1 MKRIVVLVGFVFI
14 CVYTYAQTKYWTL
27 DECIAYAYRHNID
40 IKAKELSARQNE
52 ISVSEQR
59 WNYAPTISASNS
71 TSISNGRVLD
81 PTTYDYVE
89 NEIVGGNSS
98 SINANINLF
107 NGFRNHHNVKR
118 AKLDLQSAL
127 FSIEQIKNDIRL
139 NVTAYFFE
147 ILYAE
152 ENIHIAKQIVTEL
165 ETQIEKTEKKI
176 EAKKATIADL
186 LQIKSQLADANND
199 ILMAKQAYDIAR
211 LNLCQLL
218 EIEDYSSFCISASQ
232 QFNDENIDLYTSE
245 ATLFTSMHTQP
256 EIKAAEINIAIA
268 QQDLKI
274 AKASYYPTISMTVG
288 YGSSFSDARYKM
300 FQNIDG
306 TYKQE
311 IYPFLEQYKD
321 NANSYVSVSLN
332 FPIFNRLTA
341 RKNVQRQKIAVQ
353 QAEYALQQTRKQ
365 VSKEITQALIDVKAA
380 YAKYIGAIQ
389 AVDYANEAT
398 RQITLK
404 YEIGVSSVTDYN
416 AVIRAQHQAQSRL
429 SQTKYE
435 YLFKRKI
442 LEYYTI
448 SAETIK

>member
-59 WNYAPTISASNS
+59 WNYAPSISASNS

-139 NVTAYFFE
+139 NITAYFLE

-186 LQIKSQLADANND
+186 LQIQSQLADANND

>member
-14 CVYTYAQTKYWTL
+14 CVYTYAQTKCWTL
-27 DECIAYAYRHNID
+27 DECIAYAYEHNID
-40 IKAKELSARQNE
+40 IKAKELSARQKE

-59 WNYAPTISASNS
+59 WNYAPSISASNS
-71 TSISNGRVLD
+71 SSISNGRVLD

-107 NGFRNHHNVKR
+107 NGLRNHHNVKR

-127 FSIEQIKNDIRL
+127 FSIEQIRNDLRL
-139 NVTAYFFE
+139 NITAYFLE

-152 ENIHIAKQIVTEL
+152 ENIHIAEQIVTEL

-176 EAKKATIADL
+176 EVKKATIADL
-186 LQIKSQLADANND
+186 LQIQSQIADANND

-218 EIEDYSSFCISASQ
+218 EIEDYSSFCVSASQ
-232 QFNDENIDLYTSE
+232 QFNNGNIDIYTSE
-245 ATLFTSMHTQP
+245 ATLFAALHTRP
-256 EIKAAEINIAIA
+256 EIKAAETNIAIA

-274 AKASYYPTISMTVG
+274 AKASFYPTISMTVG

-435 YLFKRKI
+435 YFFRCKI
-442 LEYYTI
+442 LEYYTQLI
-448 SAETIK
+448 

>member
-59 WNYAPTISASNS
+59 WNYAPSISASNS

-107 NGFRNHHNVKR
+107 NGLRNHHNVKR

-139 NVTAYFFE
+139 NITAYFLE

-186 LQIKSQLADANND
+186 LQIQSQLADANND

-245 ATLFTSMHTQP
+245 ATLFTSMHTRP

-365 VSKEITQALIDVKAA
+365 VSKEITQVLIDVKAA

-442 LEYYTI
+442 LEYSTI

>member
-1 MKRIVVLVGFVFI
+1 MIRFWIIMIVGLIFNNINTV
-14 CVYTYAQTKYWTL
+14 YAQIHQWTL
-27 DECIAYAYRHNID
+27 DECIAYAYEHNID
-40 IKAKELSARQNE
+40 IKAKELSVRQKE
-52 ISVSEQR
+52 ISVSEQQ
-59 WNYAPTISASNS
+59 WNYAPSISASNS

-107 NGFRNHHNVKR
+107 NGLRNHHNVKR

-127 FSIEQIKNDIRL
+127 FSIEQIRNDLRL
-139 NVTAYFFE
+139 NITAYFLE
-147 ILYAE
+147 ILCAE
-152 ENIHIAKQIVTEL
+152 ENIHIAEQIVTEL
-165 ETQIEKTEKKI
+165 EIQIEKTEKKI

-218 EIEDYSSFCISASQ
+218 EIEDYSSFCVSASL
-232 QFNDENIDLYTSE
+232 QFNNGNIDIYTSE
-245 ATLFTSMHTQP
+245 ATLFAALHTQP
-256 EIKAAEINIAIA
+256 EIKAAETNIAIA

-300 FQNIDG
+300 LPNIDG

-311 IYPFLEQYKD
+311 RYSFLEQYKD

-332 FPIFNRLTA
+332 FPIFNRLTT

-365 VSKEITQALIDVKAA
+365 VSKEITQAIIDTKAA

-429 SQTKYE
+429 SQSKYE
-435 YLFKRKI
+435 YFFRCKI
-442 LEYYTI
+442 LEYYTQLI
-448 SAETIK
+448 

>member
-1 MKRIVVLVGFVFI
+1 MIRFRIIMIVGLIFNNINTV
-14 CVYTYAQTKYWTL
+14 YAQMHQWTL
-27 DECIAYAYRHNID
+27 DECIAYAYEHNID
-40 IKAKELSARQNE
+40 IKAKELSARQKE
-52 ISVSEQR
+52 ISVSEQQL
-59 WNYAPTISASNS
+59 NFTPSISASNS

-107 NGFRNHHNVKR
+107 NGLRNHYNVKR

-127 FSIEQIKNDIRL
+127 LSIEQIKDDLRL
-139 NVTAYFFE
+139 NITAYFLE
-147 ILYAE
+147 ILCAE
-152 ENIHIAKQIVTEL
+152 ENIHIAEQIVTEL
-165 ETQIEKTEKKI
+165 EIQIEKTEKKI

-186 LQIKSQLADANND
+186 LQIKSQLADASND

-218 EIEDYSSFCISASQ
+218 EIEDYSSFCVSASQ

-245 ATLFTSMHTQP
+245 ETLFALMQTRP

-274 AKASYYPTISMTVG
+274 AKTSYYPTISMTIG

-311 IYPFLEQYKD
+311 IYPFIEQYKD

-332 FPIFNRLTA
+332 FPIFNKLTT

-353 QAEYALQQTRKQ
+353 QAEYALLQTRKQ
-365 VSKEITQALIDVKAA
+365 VSKEITQLLIDVKAA
-380 YAKYIGAIQ
+380 YAKYIGAVQ

-398 RQITLK
+398 RQIALK

-429 SQTKYE
+429 SQSKYE
-435 YLFKRKI
+435 YFFRCKM
-442 LEYYTI
+442 LEYYTQLI
-448 SAETIK
+448 